1 MLSRQIAVT
10 LLSAAV
16 AGAMLGMDAAI
27 SAALGGAIGVAGG
40 YVYAWRAMRG
50 LSSANFDARKA
61 FHAQVLGEGY
71 KFAIT
76 LVLFVLVF
84 KGYEGVA
91 ALPLFVAFAAT
102 IVVYWIALLRQR

>member
-10 LLSAAV
+10 LLSALV
-16 AGAMLGMDAAI
+16 AWVVLGVDAGV
-27 SAALGGAIGVAGG
+27 SAALGGGIGVIGG
-40 YVYAWRAMRG
+40 YAYAWRAMRG
-50 LSSANFDARKA
+50 LSGSNFDARKA

-71 KFAIT
+71 KFAVT
-76 LVLFVLVF
+76 LLLFVLVF
-84 KGYEGVA
+84 KGYEAVA